1 MRNCF
6 KSTRDWTSEG
16 WCVRRPACVPA
27 CVRECVGFAGI
38 HRTQL
43 GRSGAPR
50 AERCACTH
58 RVENKGRRAE
68 CDILRSRASFQHRLQ
83 DDPADWAPFNIARR
97 VDARERR
104 RAVCLSVSQRQIPG
118 AAVSRPCDV
127 AQYRWEGRAPLGA
140 SAGGRVHLSSHWVR
154 DYLDSRV
161 GLEWSAAG
169 QHNAFAYAR
178 LCKTAGPYT
187 VPGPGQ
193 GWSGAPLVS

>member
-1 MRNCF
+1 MGHRALNDLHARTGWKTRAGAQSATFCAAVRLSSTACRMTSLDSARRNKERATGCAAVPLS
-6 KSTRDWTSEG
+6 ST
-16 WCVRRPACVPA
+16 ACRMTP
-27 CVRECVGFAGI
+27 
-38 HRTQL
+38 L
-43 GRSGAPR
+43 
-50 AERCACTH
+50 
-58 RVENKGRRAE
+58 
-68 CDILRSRASFQHRLQ
+68 
-83 DDPADWAPFNIARR
+83 DWAPFNIARR
-97 VDARERR
+97 ADARERR

-169 QHNAFAYAR
+169 QHDVFAYAR
-178 LCKTAGPYT
+178 LCKTARPCT
-187 VPGPGQ
+187 VPGQ